1 MMSDLPNKPTTRRVA
16 LKTGLG
22 LLGAAG
28 AVSLAAATKA
38 RAQSAKADP
47 STVGYVTKSA
57 TAGQACSSCASFIA
71 PGACVLV
78 SGAIAPAGWC
88 QLYSPKS

>member
-1 MMSDLPNKPTTRRVA
+1 MSDLPTKPTTRRTA

-28 AVSLAAATKA
+28 AVTLAATTKA

-57 TAGQACSSCASFIA
+57 TAGQICSGCASYISPGGCQLVSGPIA
-71 PGACVLV
+71 PG
-78 SGAIAPAGWC
+78 GWC

>member
-1 MMSDLPNKPTTRRVA
+1 VSDEPTKPTTRRVA

-22 LLGAAG
+22 LLGVAG
-28 AVSLAAATKA
+28 AATFAATTRA

-57 TAGQACSSCASFIA
+57 TAGQI
-71 PGACVLV
+71 V
-78 SGAIAPAGWC
+78 SGAIAPGGWC
-88 QLYSPKS
+88 QLYSPKGA

>member
-1 MMSDLPNKPTTRRVA
+1 MTCFSDKPATRRAA

-28 AVSLAAATKA
+28 AVGVAATA

-47 STVGYVTKSA
+47 STVAYQLKPNN
-57 TAGQACSSCASFIA
+57 GQQCSTCTSFIA
-71 PGACVLV
+71 PSGCALV
-78 SGAIAPAGWC
+78 SGTIAATAWC
-88 QLYSPKS
+88 ELYSPKS